1 MRRGAW
7 VAGDKTTRQATNPS
21 MCQEE
26 DYFDYLNGDG
36 DYRRLGSAV
45 AVNRRGSRLAVRDGG
60 RQGVVVAGS
69 SGVGLVA

>member
-1 MRRGAW
+1 
-7 VAGDKTTRQATNPS
+7 